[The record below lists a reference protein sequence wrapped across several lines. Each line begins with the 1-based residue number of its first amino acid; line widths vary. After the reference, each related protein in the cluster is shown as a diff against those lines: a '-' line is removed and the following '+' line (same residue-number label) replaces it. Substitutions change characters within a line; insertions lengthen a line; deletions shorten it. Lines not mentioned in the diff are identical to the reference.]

1 MANLSSQRRWA
12 TDTLQT
18 GMFELR
24 LGYVSSPLH
33 VFLFFAQSDF
43 DWELS
48 LPRWSNNLSNLDSL
62 FSCEESADFFPTNYI
77 NAQNSFGNYSD
88 YNSRE
93 IGTILFFNI
102 TFGFIGFVLT

>member
-1 MANLSSQRRWA
+1 MPSRRS
-12 TDTLQT
+12 TKSGGRTIT
-18 GMFELR
+18 KV
-24 LGYVSSPLH
+24 LGHKRPLDRYVFCFLG
-33 VFLFFAQSDF
+33 FLFLKTFHFVQSDF

-93 IGTILFFNI
+93 IGISF
-102 TFGFIGFVLT
+102 